1 VTQPEASTN
10 VGEELLNEGVTSE
23 ERRQSPSEEV
33 ANAVSA
39 GAGLVAAIAGIPLL
53 FAFGTQR
60 GSDWTVAGASVFAA
74 TTVWLYLAS
83 TVYHALPRNRAKRL
97 FRLFD
102 HMGIFL
108 LIAGTYTPFTLGVLR
123 GAVGW
128 TLFAVVWSLAILGIG
143 FTVFG
148 GLRFRRLSVC
158 IYLGLG
164 WLALFAVRPFWLHVP
179 LSGLLWLLAGG
190 IAYSAGLVF
199 YLAKR
204 LAYSHFIWHL
214 FVIAGTSCHY
224 CAVLWYAA

>member
-1 VTQPEASTN
+1 M
-10 VGEELLNEGVTSE
+10 NERVTSE
-23 ERRQSPSEEV
+23 ERRQSPGEEV

-39 GAGLVAAIAGIPLL
+39 GAGLIAAIAGIPLL

-60 GSDWTVAGASVFAA
+60 GSDWNVAGAAVFAA

-83 TVYHALPRNRAKRL
+83 TVYHALPRTRAKRL

-123 GAVGW
+123 GTAGW

-148 GLRFRRLSVC
+148 RLRFRRLSVC
-158 IYLGLG
+158 IYLGIG
-164 WLALFAVRPFWLHVP
+164 WLALFAARPFWLHVP

-190 IAYSAGLVF
+190 IAYTVGVVF

-214 FVIAGTSCHY
+214 FVIAGTSCHF
-224 CAVLWYAA
+224 CAVLWYAG

>member
-1 VTQPEASTN
+1 M
-10 VGEELLNEGVTSE
+10 NERVTSE

-39 GAGLVAAIAGIPLL
+39 GAGLIAAIAGIPLL

-60 GSDWTVAGASVFAA
+60 GSDWNVAGAAVFAA

-83 TVYHALPRNRAKRL
+83 TVYHVLPPTRAKRL

-123 GAVGW
+123 GTAGW

-148 GLRFRRLSVC
+148 RLRFRRLSVC
-158 IYLGLG
+158 IYLALG
-164 WLALFAVRPFWLHVP
+164 WLALFAARPFWLHVP
-179 LSGLLWLLAGG
+179 LSG
-190 IAYSAGLVF
+190 
-199 YLAKR
+199 
-204 LAYSHFIWHL
+204 
-214 FVIAGTSCHY
+214 
-224 CAVLWYAA
+224 

>member
-1 VTQPEASTN
+1 

-53 FAFGTQR
+53 FAFVTQR

-164 WLALFAVRPFWLHVP
+164 WLALFAARPFWFHVP

-214 FVIAGTSCHY
+214 FVIAGTSCHF

>member
-1 VTQPEASTN
+1 MSER
-10 VGEELLNEGVTSE
+10 VTSE
-23 ERRQSPSEEV
+23 GRRQSPGEEL

-39 GAGLVAAIAGIPLL
+39 GVGLIAAIAGTPLL
-53 FAFGTQR
+53 LAFGIQR
-60 GSDWTVAGASVFAA
+60 GSDWTVAGALVFAA
-74 TTVWLYLAS
+74 TTIWLYLAS
-83 TVYHALPRNRAKRL
+83 TVYHALPRTRAKRL

-143 FTVFG
+143 FTVLG

-164 WLALFAVRPFWLHVP
+164 WLALFAARPFWLHVP

-190 IAYSAGLVF
+190 IAYTAGVVF

-214 FVIAGTSCHY
+214 FVIAGTSCHF
-224 CAVLWYAA
+224 CAVLWYAG

>member
-1 VTQPEASTN
+1 ML
-10 VGEELLNEGVTSE
+10 GEELMNERLTSE
-23 ERRQSPSEEV
+23 ERRQSPGEEV

-39 GAGLVAAIAGIPLL
+39 GVGLIAAIAGTPLL
-53 FAFGTQR
+53 LAFGIQR
-60 GSDWTVAGASVFAA
+60 GSDWAVAGVLVFAA
-74 TTVWLYLAS
+74 TTIWLYLAS
-83 TVYHALPRNRAKRL
+83 TVYHALPRTRAKRL

-158 IYLGLG
+158 IYLALG
-164 WLALFAVRPFWLHVP
+164 WLALFAARPFWLHVP

-190 IAYSAGLVF
+190 IAYTVGVVF

-214 FVIAGTSCHY
+214 FVIAGTGCHF
-224 CAVLWYAA
+224 CAVLWYAG

>member
-1 VTQPEASTN
+1 M
-10 VGEELLNEGVTSE
+10 NERVTSE

-39 GAGLVAAIAGIPLL
+39 GVGLIAAIAGIPLL

-60 GSDWTVAGASVFAA
+60 GSDWNVAGAAVFAA

-83 TVYHALPRNRAKRL
+83 TVYHVLPRTRAKRL

-123 GAVGW
+123 GTAGW

-148 GLRFRRLSVC
+148 RLRFRRLSVC
-158 IYLGLG
+158 IYLALG
-164 WLALFAVRPFWLHVP
+164 WLALFAARPFWLHVP

-190 IAYSAGLVF
+190 IAYTVGVVF

-214 FVIAGTSCHY
+214 FVIAGTSCHF
-224 CAVLWYAA
+224 CAVLWYAG

>member
-1 VTQPEASTN
+1 M
-10 VGEELLNEGVTSE
+10 NERVVSE
-23 ERRQSPSEEV
+23 ERRQSPGEEV

-39 GAGLVAAIAGIPLL
+39 GAGLIAAIAGTPLL
-53 FAFGTQR
+53 LAFGIQR
-60 GSDWTVAGASVFAA
+60 GSDWAVAGAAVFAA

-128 TLFAVVWSLAILGIG
+128 TLFAAVWSLALLGIG

-148 GLRFRRLSVC
+148 GLRFHRLSVC
-158 IYLGLG
+158 MYLGLG
-164 WLALFAVRPFWLHVP
+164 WLALFAARPFWLHVP

-190 IAYSAGLVF
+190 IAYSAGVVF

-214 FVIAGTSCHY
+214 FVIAGTSCHF
-224 CAVLWYAA
+224 CAVLWYAG

>member
-1 VTQPEASTN
+1 M
-10 VGEELLNEGVTSE
+10 NERVTSE
-23 ERRQSPSEEV
+23 ERRQSPGEEL

-39 GAGLVAAIAGIPLL
+39 GAGLIAAIAGTPLL

-60 GSDWTVAGASVFAA
+60 GSDWTVAGAAIFAA

-83 TVYHALPRNRAKRL
+83 TVYHALPRTRAKRL

-108 LIAGTYTPFTLGVLR
+108 LIAGTYTPFTLGALR
-123 GAVGW
+123 GAGGW
-128 TLFAVVWSLAILGIG
+128 TLFAAVWSLAILGIG

-164 WLALFAVRPFWLHVP
+164 WLALFAARPFWLHVP
-179 LSGLLWLLAGG
+179 LSGLLWLVAGG
-190 IAYSAGLVF
+190 IAYTAGVVF

-214 FVIAGTSCHY
+214 FVIAGTSCHF
-224 CAVLWYAA
+224 CAVLWYAG

>member
-1 VTQPEASTN
+1 M
-10 VGEELLNEGVTSE
+10 NERVVSE
-23 ERRQSPSEEV
+23 ERRQSPGEEV

-39 GAGLVAAIAGIPLL
+39 GAGLIAAIAGTPLL
-53 FAFGTQR
+53 LAFGIQR
-60 GSDWTVAGASVFAA
+60 GSDWAVAGAAVFAA

-128 TLFAVVWSLAILGIG
+128 TLFAAVWSLALLGIG

-148 GLRFRRLSVC
+148 GLRFHRLSVC
-158 IYLGLG
+158 MYLGLG
-164 WLALFAVRPFWLHVP
+164 WLALFAARPFWLHVP

-190 IAYSAGLVF
+190 IAYTAGVVF

-214 FVIAGTSCHY
+214 FVIAGTSCHF
-224 CAVLWYAA
+224 CAVLWYAG

>member
-1 VTQPEASTN
+1 VPM
-10 VGEELLNEGVTSE
+10 NERVTSE
-23 ERRQSPSEEV
+23 ERRQSQGEEV

-39 GAGLVAAIAGIPLL
+39 GVGLIAAIAGTPLL
-53 FAFGTQR
+53 FAFGIQR
-60 GSDWTVAGASVFAA
+60 GGDWAVAGALVFAA
-74 TTVWLYLAS
+74 TTIWLYLAS
-83 TVYHALPRNRAKRL
+83 TVYHALPRTRAKRL

-108 LIAGTYTPFTLGVLR
+108 LIAGTYSPFTLGVLR

-148 GLRFRRLSVC
+148 RLRFRHLSVC
-158 IYLGLG
+158 IYLALG
-164 WLALFAVRPFWLHVP
+164 WLALFAARPFWLHVP

-190 IAYSAGLVF
+190 IAYTVGVVF

-214 FVIAGTSCHY
+214 FVIAGTSCHF
-224 CAVLWYAA
+224 CAVLCYAG